1 MDWAYV
7 NTPTLMEI
15 AAVLWNL
22 AEKKEGKLAT
32 TTGGEPVHKHAC
44 LVGTVHPMDTNI
56 GRMLEQGRG
65 A

>member
-1 MDWAYV
+1 
-7 NTPTLMEI
+7 MEI
-15 AAVLWNL
+15 AAVLWNF

-44 LVGTVHPMDTNI
+44 LEGTIHLIDTNI
-56 GRMLEQGRG
+56 GRMLEQGHG